1 MEAEDFTP
9 ALFCKLGVVAAIFF
23 TLTLKIAIAVSIAA
37 IVIYRY
43 VVAAVYGYRV
53 MDIMDLNTFASNKK
67 AMLNVCTVTGFS

>member
-1 MEAEDFTP
+1 M
-9 ALFCKLGVVAAIFF
+9 
-23 TLTLKIAIAVSIAA
+23 AIAVSIAA

-43 VVAAVYGYRV
+43 VVAAFYGYRV